1 MIAAAAEPL
10 TRGVLTYSSALP
22 RPLRVMV
29 LAVVTLTTCMEFVT
43 SYALG
48 VALPDVQGD
57 LAASFDEGS
66 WILTTYTT
74 CWLIGL
80 MFSNW
85 LTERIGYRRYMIV
98 AVVLYMT
105 ASYGC
110 GLSHTL
116 PEMLVCRGA
125 MGFAGGTFLCRGQAA
140 IYLAFSGA
148 ERAK

>member
-1 MIAAAAEPL
+1 MIAAAEPV
-10 TRGVLTYSSALP
+10 TPALTYSPALD
-22 RPLRVMV
+22 RPVRVVALVIVM
-29 LAVVTLTTCMEFVT
+29 LTTCMEFVT

-105 ASYGC
+105 AAYG
-110 GLSHTL
+110 
-116 PEMLVCRGA
+116 
-125 MGFAGGTFLCRGQAA
+125 
-140 IYLAFSGA
+140 
-148 ERAK
+148 

>member
-1 MIAAAAEPL
+1 GHVPPAGEPAELAYYP
-10 TRGVLTYSSALP
+10 ALS
-22 RPLRVMV
+22 RPVKTIT

-57 LAASFDEGS
+57 LAASLDEGS

-85 LTERIGYRRYMIV
+85 LCARIGYRRYMIV
-98 AVVLYMT
+98 AVVLYM
-105 ASYGC
+105 AAAVGC
-110 GLSHTL
+110 GLSH
-116 PEMLVCRGA
+116 PRAQMLVSRGA

-140 IYLAFSGA
+140 ISLAFLGTD
-148 ERAK
+148 